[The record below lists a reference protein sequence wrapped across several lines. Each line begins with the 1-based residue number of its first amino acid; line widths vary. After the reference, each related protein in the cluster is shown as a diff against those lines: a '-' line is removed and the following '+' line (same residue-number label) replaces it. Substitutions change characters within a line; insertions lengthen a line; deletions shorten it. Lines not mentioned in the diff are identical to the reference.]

1 METKLSYRAS
11 KKGANGASTT
21 ASVKKVKR
29 KKNKV
34 KQTVKG
40 RESKES
46 GIHSPDFDIETRLEG
61 DGTLTDVTDSELSPA
76 RKVTRLPLLD
86 SKMSLTTRPSDQAC
100 YKLKTSLSMSPP
112 QTLPLSTIPASEKT
126 SVDEV
131 TTRVATMAVKK
142 PQAKSR
148 IRSHI
153 GKSTQAIKS
162 SRNRPKQGDAARQ
175 QQQRQ
180 QQHEP
185 EEASATFNETL
196 RWEYVV
202 ENTEEE
208 RERVAAYKVNRRQRY
223 LAAARAKGLQWAVE
237 QAAPSPQSEDSGV
250 ETACASPGSFAVYRT
265 MPRMRV
271 VQKQKALA
279 ETLVKC

>member
-1 METKLSYRAS
+1 ML
-11 KKGANGASTT
+11 
-21 ASVKKVKR
+21 
-29 KKNKV
+29 
-34 KQTVKG
+34 
-40 RESKES
+40 
-46 GIHSPDFDIETRLEG
+46 
-61 DGTLTDVTDSELSPA
+61 
-76 RKVTRLPLLD
+76 
-86 SKMSLTTRPSDQAC
+86 
-100 YKLKTSLSMSPP
+100 SPP

-148 IRSHI
+148 IKSHI

-175 QQQRQ
+175 QQQQQQRQ

-196 RWEYVV
+196 RWEYVA

-265 MPRMRV
+265 MPRIRV
-271 VQKQKALA
+271 VKKQKALA